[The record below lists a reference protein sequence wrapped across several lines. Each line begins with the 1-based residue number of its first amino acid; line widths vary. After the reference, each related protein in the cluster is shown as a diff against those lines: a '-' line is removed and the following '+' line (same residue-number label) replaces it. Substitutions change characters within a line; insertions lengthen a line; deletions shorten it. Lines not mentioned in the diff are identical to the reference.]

1 MFSLLLCSTR
11 ACALPVRLA
20 LCARGLSSS
29 FARVSAAV
37 PAHLRARVKALVLC
51 EDRVSF
57 AKLRER
63 ESGLTQ
69 GMTRLTSSLASR
81 AGP

>member
-1 MFSLLLCSTR
+1 MLLCSTR
-11 ACALPVRLA
+11 ACARPVRVA
-20 LCARGLSSS
+20 LCAGGLSSS

-37 PAHLRARVKALVLC
+37 PAHLRARFKALVLR
-51 EDRVSF
+51 EGRVSF

-63 ESGLTQ
+63 ESELIQ
-69 GMTRLTSSLASR
+69 GMRRLTSSLASR